1 MSADAGVGLLS
12 CDTPRMPAWIT
23 LRRLGVVTTLYAV
36 FLAGWWL
43 GQPVRSDGC
52 LEDRSTGGAGVRT
65 APVEPADPDRYF
77 EHLDLDFGLLDWAD
91 DMDGHRDGEYG
102 PADFGHDLRGGS
114 DTGVTSGAGYATCS
128 YKKRARLLAWINGD
142 WG

>member
-1 MSADAGVGLLS
+1 
-12 CDTPRMPAWIT
+12 MPAWLT
-23 LRRLGVVTTLYAV
+23 LSRLGAATTLYAV

-52 LEDRSTGGAGVRT
+52 IEDRRADGRS
-65 APVEPADPDRYF
+65 APVEPADPSRYL
-77 EHLDLDFGLLDWAD
+77 ENLDLGLLDWAD
-91 DMDGHRDGEYG
+91 DMDGYRDGEYG
-102 PADFGHDLRGGS
+102 PSDYGYDLQGGS
-114 DTGVTSGAGYATCS
+114 EAYVTSGPAYAPCS

>member
-1 MSADAGVGLLS
+1 
-12 CDTPRMPAWIT
+12 MPAWISV
-23 LRRLGVVTTLYAV
+23 RRLGAVTTLYAV

-52 LEDRSTGGAGVRT
+52 LEDRRADGRS
-65 APVEPADPDRYF
+65 APVEPADPSRY
-77 EHLDLDFGLLDWAD
+77 LDNLNLDFGLLDWAD
-91 DMDGHRDGEYG
+91 DMDGYRDGEYG
-102 PADFGHDLRGGS
+102 PSDYGYDLQGGS
-114 DTGVTSGAGYATCS
+114 ETYVTSGPAYAPCS

>member
-1 MSADAGVGLLS
+1 
-12 CDTPRMPAWIT
+12 MPAWIT

-52 LEDRSTGGAGVRT
+52 AEDRYAAGADGSP
-65 APVEPADPDRYF
+65 APVEPADPGRYLENLGF
-77 EHLDLDFGLLDWAD
+77 LDFGLLDWAD
-91 DMDGHRDGEYG
+91 DMDGRRDGEYG
-102 PADFGHDLRGGS
+102 PG
-114 DTGVTSGAGYATCS
+114 DTGYELRFGDGTHVTSGADHTFCY
-128 YKKRARLLAWINGD
+128 YKKRARLLAWVNGD